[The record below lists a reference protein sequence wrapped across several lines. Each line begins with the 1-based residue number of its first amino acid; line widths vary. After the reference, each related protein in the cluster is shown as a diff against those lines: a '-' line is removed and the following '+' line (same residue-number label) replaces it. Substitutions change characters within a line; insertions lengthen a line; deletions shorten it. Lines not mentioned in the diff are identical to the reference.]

1 MPTVS
6 VPGKDIQFFF
16 SDTGAPGTGD
26 EYTTFILVHGH
37 SYHSGTSSDT
47 SAVFQKLLPLA
58 AARSVRII
66 CLNRREYPGST
77 PHTTEEL
84 RVYASGS
91 DQERTALVN
100 EAGVNLAFALDGII
114 EQGRLPPAVAVC
126 GWSLGNTFVLAAMAS
141 ISSLPPE
148 TQKRLQS
155 SIKTIIMWDP
165 PLQAL
170 GITKPPQSYLP
181 LHDKELA
188 PAERG
193 PAFRKWVE
201 SYFVHGDLSTRDPA
215 QLNFRHPDPSRKH
228 TYADIP
234 PAEML
239 DIFDPSVGDKCD
251 TILSEPPFAGV
262 LSAMVD
268 KALFDPETRASWKG
282 VKVSCFYAK
291 EGPGNMHFGVWDLE
305 RRAEEAGGS
314 TSITFRPPIEGA
326 NHFVMWEDPSLTL
339 DELIACTKA

>member
-26 EYTTFILVHGH
+26 EYTHVHP
-37 SYHSGTSSDT
+37 T
-47 SAVFQKLLPLA
+47 VFQKLLPLA

-91 DQERTALVN
+91 DPERTALVN
-100 EAGVNLAFALDGII
+100 EAGVNLDFALDGII
-114 EQGRLPPAVAVC
+114 QQCHLPPAVAVC
-126 GWSLGNTFVLAAMAS
+126 GWSLGNTF
-141 ISSLPPE
+141 
-148 TQKRLQS
+148 TQTRLQS

-193 PAFRKWVE
+193 PAFSKWVE

-215 QLNFRHPDPSRKH
+215 QLNFRHPDPSRKP
-228 TYADIP
+228 TYADMP
-234 PAEML
+234 PAEVL
-239 DIFDPSVGDKCD
+239 DIVDLSVGDKCD

-282 VKVSCFYAK
+282 AK
-291 EGPGNMHFGVWDLE
+291 DSPGNMHFGVWDLE
-305 RRAEEAGGS
+305 RRAEAAGGS
-314 TSITFRPPIEGA
+314 ASITFRPPIEGA
-326 NHFVMWEDPSLTL
+326 NHFVMWEDPNLTL